1 MKPLSRNKRG
11 LKEGSPVVKA
21 MRRWAIRQNEP
32 FTVKEIQENMTFVCG
47 KPVKTSRSFS
57 HSEHTLYCYLKRS
70 DDYEIVGEYD
80 YQRNRASTFKW
91 RGE

>member
-11 LKEGSPVVKA
+11 LKDGSPVVKA
-21 MRRWAIRQNEP
+21 MRRWAIRQNQP
-32 FTVKEIQENMTFVCG
+32 FTVKEIQQNMTFACG
-47 KPVKTSRSFS
+47 KSVKDSRSFS

-70 DDYEIVGEYD
+70 NNYEIVDEYD
-80 YQRNRASTFKW
+80 YQRRRAATFKW